1 MQATHRFSIDTDHF
15 ERNLSMRRS
24 AKWAALILFALIVFY
39 SQPAP
44 AHDGWIQVS
53 PIVERGQL
61 VTIALMHGN
70 HSNEHGSFRLAGKWD
85 SKYTKL
91 LVIDPSGKLNDITSS
106 LIDLGEDPEKT
117 GPKGPKGFHL
127 ARYTPKNEGV
137 YIVLGRQERIVQ
149 QSNGPKLR
157 TMRNARSAFVVL
169 RNPRVAEARNVKRF
183 SRAYSVD
190 SVLEIL
196 PVTNPFAVLERDS
209 ITLKVLH
216 KGKPAANKTVTIISQ
231 VTGAPSAQD
240 LTTDEKGMVH
250 VTVGPPD
257 LYLARAK
264 IDQDSKQTQG
274 QPEKNS
280 YEATYV
286 FSAFNRP

>member
-1 MQATHRFSIDTDHF
+1 MQRIFK
-15 ERNLSMRRS
+15 L
-24 AKWAALILFALIVFY
+24 AALISFALVLF
-39 SQPAP
+39 SFQLAP

-53 PIVERGQL
+53 PIVEIGQP

-85 SKYTKL
+85 SKYTKIL
-91 LVIDPSGKLNDITSS
+91 IIDPSGNLNDITAS

-127 ARYTPKNEGV
+127 ALYTPKRQGV
-137 YIVLGRQERIVQ
+137 YIVLARQERIVQ
-149 QSNGPKLR
+149 QGNGPKLR
-157 TMRNARSAFVVL
+157 TMRDARSAFVVL
-169 RNPRVAEARNVKRF
+169 RNPRVAEARNVEGF
-183 SRAYSVD
+183 GRAYSVD

-196 PVTNPFAVLERDS
+196 PVTNPFAVLERGS

-216 KGKPAANKTVTIISQ
+216 KGKPAADKTVTVISQ
-231 VTGAPSAQD
+231 VASTASAQD
-240 LTTDEKGMVH
+240 LKTDHDGIVR
-250 VTVGPPD
+250 VTVESPD
-257 LYLARAK
+257 LYLARVK
-264 IDQDSKQTQG
+264 IDEESKHASG

>member
-1 MQATHRFSIDTDHF
+1 
-15 ERNLSMRRS
+15 MRRS
-24 AKWAALILFALIVFY
+24 AKWAVLILFALIFFY
-39 SQPAP
+39 PQPAP

-127 ARYTPKNEGV
+127 ARYTPKDEGV
-137 YIVLGRQERIVQ
+137 YILLGRQERIVQ
-149 QSNGPKLR
+149 QGDGPKLR

-169 RNPRVAEARNVKRF
+169 RNPRVAEARDVKGF
-183 SRAYSVD
+183 SRVYSVD

-196 PVTNPFAVLERDS
+196 PVTNPFAVLERRS

-216 KGKPAANKTVTIISQ
+216 KGKPAANKTVTVISQ
-231 VTGAPSAQD
+231 VASAASAQD
-240 LTTDEKGMVH
+240 LKTDHNGIVR
-250 VTVGPPD
+250 VTVESAD
-257 LYLARAK
+257 LYLARVK
-264 IDQDSKQTQG
+264 IDEESKQASG